1 VRHGLKFITVA
12 KSIQAEIE
20 FFNIS
25 ISYQTALLFL
35 VESPEVWFNECK
47 AQVTELVQGLPE
59 KAAPAQA

>member
-1 VRHGLKFITVA
+1 VA